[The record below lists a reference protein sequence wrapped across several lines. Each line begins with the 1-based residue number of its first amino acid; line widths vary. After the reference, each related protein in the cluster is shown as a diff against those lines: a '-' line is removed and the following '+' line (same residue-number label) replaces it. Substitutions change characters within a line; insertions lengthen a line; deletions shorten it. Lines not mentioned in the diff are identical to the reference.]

1 MERKNHIGKTYGRLT
16 VIGEA
21 EMAAGYKRRL
31 ICRCSCGNEVVVLAG
46 NLTRGHTTSCG
57 CAKREI
63 VQAGAHTIHG
73 KRYTRI
79 YEIWKSMK
87 QRCNNPNKSN
97 YERYGG
103 RGISVCKEWNDKFE
117 TFYEWA
123 MSSGYADNLSIDRI
137 DNDGN
142 YCPENCRWAT
152 AVEQAHNRR
161 APVKRKAQ

>member
-1 MERKNHIGKTYGRLT
+1 MERKNYIGSIYGRLT

-21 EMAAGYKRRL
+21 KMAAGYKRKL
-31 ICRCSCGNEVVVLAG
+31 ICRCSCGNEVVVFTCNLA
-46 NLTRGHTTSCG
+46 RGHTMSCG
-57 CAKREI
+57 CAKKEI
-63 VQAGAHTIHG
+63 IKAEANTIHG

-87 QRCNNPNKSN
+87 QRCNNTNKSN
-97 YERYGG
+97 YEHYGG
-103 RGISVCKEWNDKFE
+103 RGISVCKEWNYKFE

-161 APVKRKAQ
+161 APIKRKAQ